1 MERANKTLKRKILD
15 FSYGTRLMWVDS
27 LPIALMSM
35 RTSLPWP
42 TMSHMPSLDVWQVS
56 RDEHTT
62 ALTKLT
68 RVLSKQVQLA
78 EPEATPNEQ

>member
-1 MERANKTLKRKILD
+1 
-15 FSYGTRLMWVDS
+15 
-27 LPIALMSM
+27 
-35 RTSLPWP
+35 
-42 TMSHMPSLDVWQVS
+42 MPSLDVWQVS

-68 RVLSKQVQLA
+68 RVLSKQMQLA